1 MAVEKDKLIWM
12 YRTMVRHREFEDRV
26 VKEFGAG
33 NIPGFVHLSQGQEA
47 IPAGVM
53 AVLKPDD
60 YILTHH
66 RGHGHLIAK
75 GGDTAQMMAEL
86 YGRKTG
92 IMKGKGGSMHL
103 TDPEVGDLG
112 ADGIVATG
120 LVTATGAALSVKMKK
135 TGQVVVCFFGDGCL
149 NTARFHEGVN
159 LAAIWKLPVV
169 YLCENNLYA
178 ESTLITY
185 AMKTPIAD
193 RVASY
198 GIPFVSIDG
207 NDVVAVYEAA
217 NDGVAQARKGGGPVF
232 IEAKTCRWR
241 GHFEGDPQETYRT
254 KEAIEECK
262 KTDPI
267 KRFGKKL
274 IEMGV
279 LTAKD
284 LDKIDQEAVS
294 EIDAAVKFAAESPWP
309 GPEDLLADVHA

>member
-1 MAVEKDKLIWM
+1 MEIEKDKLIWM

-33 NIPGFVHLSQGQEA
+33 SIPGFVHLSQGQEA

-66 RGHGHLIAK
+66 RGHGHLVAK

-103 TDPEVGDLG
+103 TDPDVGDLG

-120 LVTATGAALSVKMKK
+120 LVTATGAALSAKMKK
-135 TGQVVVCFFGDGCL
+135 TGRVVVCFFGDGCL

-169 YLCENNLYA
+169 YLCENKREPGATGCWLPLKACGWIRA
-178 ESTLITY
+178 ESY
-185 AMKTPIAD
+185 C
-193 RVASY
+193 Y
-198 GIPFVSIDG
+198 IP
-207 NDVVAVYEAA
+207 
-217 NDGVAQARKGGGPVF
+217 P
-232 IEAKTCRWR
+232 
-241 GHFEGDPQETYRT
+241 
-254 KEAIEECK
+254 
-262 KTDPI
+262 
-267 KRFGKKL
+267 
-274 IEMGV
+274 
-279 LTAKD
+279 
-284 LDKIDQEAVS
+284 
-294 EIDAAVKFAAESPWP
+294 
-309 GPEDLLADVHA
+309 LAT